1 MRLMGIDFGT
11 KNIGV
16 ALSDE
21 GAVMAFPK
29 EVVRNADGALER
41 IAAIARDS
49 GAARIVIGES
59 RDFTGAH
66 NPVHAAAEAFA
77 ESLKAAT
84 GIPVS
89 WEPEFLTS
97 AEAERI
103 QGKNASLDASAA
115 ALILNSFIAKQH
127 GND

>member
-21 GAVMAFPK
+21 AAVMAFPK
-29 EVVRNADGALER
+29 DVVRNGADALEK
-41 IAAIARDS
+41 IASIAREAEV
-49 GAARIVIGES
+49 GRIVIGES
-59 RDFTGAH
+59 RDFTGGH
-66 NPVHAAAEAFA
+66 NPVHAVALVFA
-77 ESLKAAT
+77 DKLTALT
-84 GIPVS
+84 GLPVS

-103 QGKNASLDASAA
+103 QGRNGSLDASAA

>member
-29 EVVRNADGALER
+29 EVVRNGADAVER
-41 IAAIARDS
+41 IAAIARE
-49 GAARIVIGES
+49 AEAVRVIIGES

-66 NPVHAAAEAFA
+66 NPVHAAAVSFA
-77 ESLKAAT
+77 EALSART
-84 GIPVS
+84 GLPVS

-103 QGKNASLDASAA
+103 QGRNGSLDASAA
-115 ALILNSFIAKQH
+115 ALILNSFIEKQH

>member
-21 GAVMAFPK
+21 GGVMAFPK
-29 EVVRNADGALER
+29 EVVRNGADAVQR
-41 IAAIARDS
+41 IAAIVREAGVGRV
-49 GAARIVIGES
+49 VIGES

-66 NPVHAAAEAFA
+66 NPVHVAALSFAEAL
-77 ESLKAAT
+77 SAAT
-84 GIPVS
+84 GVPVS

-97 AEAERI
+97 VEAERI
-103 QGKNASLDASAA
+103 QGRNGSLDASAA

>member
-1 MRLMGIDFGT
+1 
-11 KNIGV
+11 
-16 ALSDE
+16 
-21 GAVMAFPK
+21 MAFPK
-29 EVVRNADGALER
+29 EVVRNGADAVER
-41 IAAIARDS
+41 IAAIAREAEV
-49 GAARIVIGES
+49 GRIVIGES

-66 NPVHAAAEAFA
+66 NPVHAAALVFA
-77 ESLKAAT
+77 ESLGAAA

-103 QGKNASLDASAA
+103 QGRNGSLDASAA

>member
-21 GAVMAFPK
+21 GGVMAFPK
-29 EVVRNADGALER
+29 DVVRNGADAVER
-41 IAAIARDS
+41 IAAIARDAEV
-49 GAARIVIGES
+49 GRIVIGES
-59 RDFTGAH
+59 CDFTGAH
-66 NPVHAAAEAFA
+66 NPVHAAAQAFA
-77 ESLKAAT
+77 ESLGAAT

-103 QGKNASLDASAA
+103 QGRNGSLDASAA